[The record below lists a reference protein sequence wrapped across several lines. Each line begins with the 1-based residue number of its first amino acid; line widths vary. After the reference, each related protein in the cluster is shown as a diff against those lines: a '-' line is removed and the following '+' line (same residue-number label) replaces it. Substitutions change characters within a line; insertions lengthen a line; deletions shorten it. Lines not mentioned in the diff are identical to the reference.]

1 MKKLFFLAATVCTFF
16 ACSKDETIPTPD
28 ERIPINI
35 SVGQETRAND
45 NTFEADDEVGIYV
58 VNYTDD
64 EAGTLALTG
73 NQADNMRFT
82 FSDNAW
88 IPDDA
93 IYWKDKNTPAD
104 FFVYYPY
111 AENLSSVTAHPF
123 SVQTDQ
129 STEANFWASD
139 FLWGKA
145 TKVSPTFS
153 AIPITTNHS
162 LSRIILNLQPG
173 VGYPTDDWASAEKTV
188 TITNVKTSATIDLST
203 GVATATGTAT
213 NVTPLKVSESGNT
226 IRYQAMMIPQEIT
239 TAATL
244 IKVTIDG
251 EEYTI
256 TKSITLK
263 PRTQHVFTLK
273 VNEETGSLDLSIGE
287 WETEYAELSN
297 TITYTTTD
305 GKALEL
311 NLSNISDDRSE
322 AELQA
327 FGAKIAS
334 NTYTDGQGVITFD
347 SGISKINIA
356 FSSCSNLKSI
366 NIPDGV
372 TQIGG
377 GAFYGCSSLTSI
389 TIPDGVTQIGYNA
402 FYDCSSLTSINI
414 PDGVTQIGNNAFG
427 FCSNLKSINIPDSVT
442 QIGDGAFGSCSSLTS
457 INIPDGVTQ
466 IGNNAF
472 YDCSSLTS
480 INIPDGVTQIGDYAF
495 AGCLSL
501 TSITIP
507 DGVTQIGN
515 NAFYDC
521 LNLTSITIPDGV
533 TQIGNSAFHNCSS
546 LTSINIP
553 DGVTQIGNN
562 AFGFCSNLK
571 SINIPD
577 GVTQIGNSAFHSCS
591 NLTSIVL
598 PASLERINYGAFKY
612 CYALETID
620 CKAIE
625 PPFLGVDVFN
635 ECSALKAI
643 NVPTASVED
652 YKAADGW
659 KEYADKIVGYDFE

>member
-16 ACSKDETIPTPD
+16 ACSKEEITPTPD
-28 ERIPINI
+28 ERVPINI

-45 NTFEADDEVGIYV
+45 DTFEADDEVGVYV

-64 EAGTLALTG
+64 AAGTLALTG

-82 FSDNAW
+82 LSDSAW
-88 IPDDA
+88 LPDDA

-111 AENLSSVTAHPF
+111 AENLTSVTVHPF

-129 STEANFWASD
+129 STAANFWASD

-173 VGYPTDDWASAEKTV
+173 VGYPTEDWADAEKTV

-213 NVTPLKVSESGNT
+213 NVTPLKVSESNNT

-251 EEYTI
+251 EEYSI

-305 GKALEL
+305 GKALEFL
-311 NLSNISDDRSE
+311 DWGYDDRTT
-322 AELQA
+322 AELEI

-334 NTYTDGQGVITFD
+334 NNYANGQGVITFD
-347 SGISKINIA
+347 GGVSKIGDYA
-356 FSSCSNLKSI
+356 FRSCSNLSSI
-366 NIPDGV
+366 TIPEGV
-372 TQIGG
+372 TQIGES
-377 GAFYGCSSLTSI
+377 AFNGCSSLSSI
-389 TIPDGVTQIGYNA
+389 TIPE
-402 FYDCSSLTSINI
+402 
-414 PDGVTQIGNNAFG
+414 GVTQIGNNAFT
-427 FCSNLKSINIPDSVT
+427 C
-442 QIGDGAFGSCSSLTS
+442 CSSLS
-457 INIPDGVTQ
+457 
-466 IGNNAF
+466 
-472 YDCSSLTS
+472 
-480 INIPDGVTQIGDYAF
+480 
-495 AGCLSL
+495 
-501 TSITIP
+501 
-507 DGVTQIGN
+507 
-515 NAFYDC
+515 
-521 LNLTSITIPDGV
+521 
-533 TQIGNSAFHNCSS
+533 
-546 LTSINIP
+546 
-553 DGVTQIGNN
+553 
-562 AFGFCSNLK
+562 
-571 SINIPD
+571 
-577 GVTQIGNSAFHSCS
+577 
-591 NLTSIVL
+591 SIVL
-598 PASLERINYGAFKY
+598 PANITRINYGAFTNCAK
-612 CYALETID
+612 LETVD
-620 CKAIE
+620 CKAVE
-625 PPFLGVDVFN
+625 PPFLGVDGFKN
-635 ECSALKAI
+635 CDALTAI
-643 NVPTASVED
+643 NVPTASVDD

-659 KEYADKIVGYDFE
+659 KNYANKIVGDDF